1 MSHHIGLSTSG
12 RSDLFVHSGNHSIGE
27 RDLATKSTQIQ
38 SEFSDPN
45 LEVLLSEEQIQS
57 RIKELGAQIARNYKG
72 RNPLLIG
79 VLKGACFF
87 LSDLLRAIDIRLSIE
102 FIAISSYGSSTRTS
116 GEVRILKDLDVPVEG
131 REILVVE
138 DIVDTGLTLS
148 YLLANLKSR
157 GAASVKLVALLDKS
171 ERRERDVQIDYLGF
185 QIPDHFVVGYGL
197 DFAERYRNLPFI
209 AVLKN
214 PEG

>member
-1 MSHHIGLSTSG
+1 MATS
-12 RSDLFVHSGNHSIGE
+12 S
-27 RDLATKSTQIQ
+27 AQIH
-38 SEFSDPN
+38 SEFTNPN
-45 LEVLLSEEQIQS
+45 LEVLLSEQRIQD
-57 RIKELGAQIARNYKG
+57 RVKELGADITRDYAG

-87 LSDLLRAIDIRLSIE
+87 LTDLLRAIDTRVGIE
-102 FIAISSYGSSTRTS
+102 FMAISSYGASTRTS

-131 REILVVE
+131 RDLIVVE

-157 GAASVKLVALLDKS
+157 GAASVKLVALLDKF
-171 ERRERDVQIDYLGF
+171 ERREREVEIDYLGF

-197 DFAERYRNLPFI
+197 DYAERYRNLPFI